1 MKRLL
6 LCVGLL
12 LAGLTGKAQAVEPPL
27 DPALDSELSH
37 LITLAYDRPEAS
49 LQAVR
54 AMRNAQ
60 SGHGPGP
67 LLQLRL
73 AEAQILI
80 QWGRTEQAEA
90 LIGALEGEASA
101 HDRALLLRAQI
112 AERQGR
118 FGEAGEFAR
127 DGLRR
132 LEAQCPAHEL
142 ARAIQQGRC
151 DFRAAWWALRI
162 LERGESAQGGLA
174 QAGATIQRALAL
186 AQAGQDRY
194 LSSVSMNTLA
204 LLSQELDQ
212 PDEARRWLAL
222 GLEQAQGDLLAMTL
236 NKVAEA
242 RVAVRRGDKR
252 GQLNAYE
259 EALEHAQRAEAP
271 HTVAQIRVNLVDL
284 HMHNGR
290 PAVAMEEA
298 RLALPVLQ
306 SFRDLR
312 LERTLRH
319 NMGVSLLLL
328 KQFDAARRELARAQQ
343 LAGEQPNPARR
354 ATELR
359 EIGQAWAASGQP
371 REAIIVFHAERALS
385 AQIQAR
391 NRETQLQ
398 QLKLK
403 YDSDR
408 NQRDLDLLTR
418 DRSLKDQQLAN
429 HELAQR
435 VGMAVALLLGLSLV
449 LVVVMLQRVRAA
461 NRQLKAN
468 QRLLRSQSER
478 DPLTDLANRRHFLAV
493 MQKQAQQL
501 FTGGLLMIDIDHFKH
516 VNDQQGHAVGD
527 VVIRDVAQRIR
538 DAVRTE
544 DLVVRWGGE
553 EFLVFAPNV
562 SQDTLSLL
570 AERVLNSVG
579 GQPVATE
586 NGPLRVTVSIGFAH
600 FPLPPGLLRQH
611 WEQAVNWAD
620 MVLYTAKAQGRNRAV
635 GIATVDAQD
644 AAALLEIEA
653 DFDAACHSQRVRL
666 LHIPGP

>member
-12 LAGLTGKAQAVEPPL
+12 LAGMAGSARAVEPPL
-27 DPALDSELSH
+27 DPALDSALSH

-60 SGHGPGP
+60 SSPGA

-73 AEAQILI
+73 AEAQILA

-90 LIGALEGEASA
+90 LIGALEREASA
-101 HDRALLLRAQI
+101 HDRTLLLRAQI
-112 AERQGR
+112 SERQGR

-127 DGLRR
+127 EGLRR

-174 QAGATIQRALAL
+174 QAGATIQRALTL

-194 LSSVSMNTLA
+194 LSSVSMNNLA

-222 GLEQAQGDLLAMTL
+222 GLEQAQGDPMALSL

-252 GQLNAYE
+252 GQLSAYE
-259 EALEHAQRAEAP
+259 EALDHAQRAEAP

-371 REAIIVFHAERALS
+371 REAITVFHAERALS

>member
-6 LCVGLL
+6 LCVGWL
-12 LAGLTGKAQAVEPPL
+12 LAGLASSARAVEPPL

-37 LITLAYDRPEAS
+37 LIIQAYDRPEAS

-54 AMRNAQ
+54 AMRNTQ
-60 SGHGPGP
+60 SSPGA

-80 QWGRTEQAEA
+80 QWGRMEQAEA
-90 LIGALEGEASA
+90 LIGALEREASA
-101 HDRALLLRAQI
+101 HDRTLLLRAQI
-112 AERQGR
+112 SERQGR

-151 DFRAAWWALRI
+151 DFRAAWGALRI

-194 LSSVSMNTLA
+194 LASVSMNTLA

-222 GLEQAQGDLLAMTL
+222 GLEQAQGDPMALSL

-371 REAIIVFHAERALS
+371 REAITVFHAERALS

>member
-12 LAGLTGKAQAVEPPL
+12 LAGLIGKAQAVEPPL

-54 AMRNAQ
+54 AMRNTQ
-60 SGHGPGP
+60 SSPGA

-90 LIGALEGEASA
+90 LIGALEREASA
-101 HDRALLLRAQI
+101 HDRSLLLRAQI
-112 AERQGR
+112 SERQGR

-127 DGLRR
+127 EGLRR
-132 LEAQCPAHEL
+132 LEAQCPASEL

-194 LSSVSMNTLA
+194 LASVSMNTLA

-222 GLEQAQGDLLAMTL
+222 GLEQAQGDPMALSL

-259 EALEHAQRAEAP
+259 EALDHAQRAEAP

-343 LAGEQPNPARR
+343 LASEQPNPARR

-371 REAIIVFHAERALS
+371 REAITVFHAERALS

>member
-90 LIGALEGEASA
+90 LIGALEREASA